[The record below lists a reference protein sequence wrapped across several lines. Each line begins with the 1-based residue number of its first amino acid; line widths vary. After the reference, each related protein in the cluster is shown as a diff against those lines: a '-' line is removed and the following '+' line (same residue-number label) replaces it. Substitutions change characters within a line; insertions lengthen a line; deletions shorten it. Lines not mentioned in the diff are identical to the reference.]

1 MNGALLAATWC
12 SGTVDAVTQIFTT
25 GDPNALVRIHVPSV
39 DQVMC
44 FLSRQQLSFDSDE
57 SEFELIEGEF
67 GEVYETDED
76 ETYAEYDDADDED
89 DEEGGEYVIE
99 SDDELWYIASMFG
112 ICRFAPSWW
121 LEPAG
126 DHGDECECRP
136 ISLLEVLQDRIP
148 AERRQ
153 DALEAH
159 LGALRD
165 IWDHFW
171 SGDALVTGAS
181 LSINGACPSCIVEGR
196 EHLGDVVDEARNL
209 AEGLGEAL
217 AAFHSRI
224 DIGLGRY

>member
-1 MNGALLAATWC
+1 M
-12 SGTVDAVTQIFTT
+12 DFVTQFFTT
-25 GDPNALVRIHVPSV
+25 GDENSLVRIHVPSEA
-39 DQVMC
+39 QVMC
-44 FLSRQQLSFDSDE
+44 FISRQQLSFDADDGD
-57 SEFELIEGEF
+57 FELIEGAY
-67 GEVYETDED
+67 GEVYETDNLVMQEM
-76 ETYAEYDDADDED
+76 YDDGEADED
-89 DEEGGEYVIE
+89 DEVDVEYVIE

-121 LEPAG
+121 LESAEE
-126 DHGDECECRP
+126 HGDDCDCKP

-148 AERRQ
+148 AARRQ

-181 LSINGACPSCIVEGR
+181 LSINGACPSCITEGR